1 MWVLDGDKKLLLFI
15 YKPKERT
22 KLNKNL
28 IIRDGSQIKTRRKW
42 GLVDIIKVFSF
53 LPFGIFQEEG
63 SWPTACYT
71 NIRNVQFVSIKGKE
85 VYLYLEVTA
94 LLKSCPLPT
103 PPKIYIYIPKAQ
115 TSQSEDITI

>member
-1 MWVLDGDKKLLLFI
+1 M
-15 YKPKERT
+15 
-22 KLNKNL
+22 
-28 IIRDGSQIKTRRKW
+28 
-42 GLVDIIKVFSF
+42 VDIIKVFSF

-103 PPKIYIYIPKAQ
+103 PPKKYIYIYQKLKPLKVKIQPYEGNAKQNAIHVHMQIYLDLQ
-115 TSQSEDITI
+115 TS